1 MEGLD
6 AVVVGGGLA
15 GLAAA
20 YRLAKDGLAVILF
33 ERGDHPGSKSMTGGR
48 LYLEPVRPYLPELW
62 EEAPLERMVTK
73 ERITAMAEGASVTFE
88 FTSEGLRRP
97 QPHSWT
103 VLRSPFDRWFG
114 EKVAEVGGFVIP
126 QRKVT
131 DLLKEDGRVV
141 GVVAEG
147 EEIPA
152 QVVILADGVL
162 SPLGEKAGLRGPLDP
177 RYAAVGFKEV
187 IRLEQGEIEK
197 RFGLREGEGLAH
209 LFFGSITKGVFG
221 GGFLYTNRESLS
233 LGLVVG
239 IEAFTERLP
248 AEMPE
253 LLEDFKARP
262 EVAPLIEGGELLEYS
277 AHLIP
282 EGAHR
287 MVKRLYGDGV
297 LLAGDAAGFALNHGI
312 TVRGMDFA
320 LASGALAAQA
330 VKEAKERGDFSSGS
344 LARYEELLKGSFVLK
359 DMEAFGHT
367 SEVLA
372 HGRLYDHYPYF
383 LCSVAEELFRVGAG
397 PKEKIS
403 RTLWR
408 FAKDLLLDS
417 KTWKDLW
424 RMREL

>member
-20 YRLAKDGLAVILF
+20 YRLAKDGLGVILF

-48 LYLEPVRPYLPELW
+48 LYLEPVRSYLPDLW

-73 ERITAMAEGASVTFE
+73 ERVTAMVEGASVTFE
-88 FTSEGLRRP
+88 FTSEGLKKPR
-97 QPHSWT
+97 PHSWT
-103 VLRSPFDRWFG
+103 ILRSSFDRWFG
-114 EKVAEVGGFVIP
+114 EKVTEAGGFVIP

-131 DLLKEDGRVV
+131 DLLKEDGKVV

-162 SPLGEKAGLRGPLDP
+162 SPLGEKAGLRDPLEP
-177 RYAAVGFKEV
+177 KYAALGFKEV

-239 IEAFTERLP
+239 IEAFREKLP
-248 AEMPE
+248 AEVPE
-253 LLEDFKARP
+253 LLEEFKARP
-262 EVAPLIEGGELLEYS
+262 EVAPLIEGGELVEYS

-282 EGAHR
+282 EGVQNV
-287 MVKRLYGDGV
+287 VKRLYGDGV
-297 LLAGDAAGFALNHGI
+297 LLVGDAAGFALNHGI

-344 LARYEELLKGSFVLK
+344 LARYEELLRDSFVLK
-359 DMEAFGHT
+359 DMESFGHT

-372 HGRLYDHYPYF
+372 NGRFYDRYPYV
-383 LCSVAEELFRVGAG
+383 LCSLAEDLFRVEAG
-397 PKEKIS
+397 PKERIS

-408 FAKDLLLDS
+408 FAKDLLLDF